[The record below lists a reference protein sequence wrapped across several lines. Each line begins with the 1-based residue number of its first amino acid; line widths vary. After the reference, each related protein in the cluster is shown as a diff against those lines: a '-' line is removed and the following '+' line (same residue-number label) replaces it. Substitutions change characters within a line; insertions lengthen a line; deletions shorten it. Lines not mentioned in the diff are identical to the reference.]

1 MSRGAVSKGKV
12 FLVGAG
18 PGDPGLITV
27 KGLQCIEAA
36 DVVVYDRL
44 VDSRLLGRAGPDA
57 ELIDVGKVP
66 GEGGSKQADLNS
78 LLVQKAK
85 QGKRVVR
92 LKGGDPFVFGR
103 GGEEADALQQ
113 EGVAFEVVPGVTS
126 AIAAPAYA
134 GIPLT
139 HRGVAS
145 SFTVVTGTEMPG
157 KGASTVDWGALA
169 KQPGTLVVLMGWEN
183 LPAIVEGLMRHGKGP
198 ETPIAL
204 VRWGTEPYQETVVGT
219 LSDIVDRAADSGLKP
234 PVVAVVGQVV
244 QLREKLRWFDN
255 QPLFGKRILVTRTR
269 SQAGVLSRLLA
280 ERGAEAIE
288 LPTIEIGPIDDHREL
303 DDAIRNLGRYEWVVF
318 SSANAVRAVFDRLRI
333 IGLDARAFH
342 GARVAAIGSTTAD
355 RLAERGIAADFVPEE
370 LVSEAMV
377 DGLRR
382 QGLESGRVLLPSA
395 DIAREALAEGLSA
408 LGATVDEVA
417 VYRTLPADGVEARIH
432 HVLADGVDVATFTS
446 SSTATNLVRLL
457 DGSVDRLSGATI
469 ACIGPITATTARELG
484 LKVDIVATEHT
495 IPGLVDA
502 LEAHFTGEE
511 SSRE

>member
-1 MSRGAVSKGKV
+1 MSKGKV

-27 KGLQCIEAA
+27 KGLQCVEAA
-36 DVVVYDRL
+36 EVVVYDRL
-44 VDSRLLGRAGPDA
+44 VDRRILGRAAPHA
-57 ELIDVGKVP
+57 EMIDVGKVP
-66 GEGGSKQADLNS
+66 GSGGSKQADINS
-78 LLVQKAK
+78 LLVQKAN
-85 QGKRVVR
+85 QGSQVVR
-92 LKGGDPFVFGR
+92 LKGGDSFVFGR
-103 GGEEADALQQ
+103 GGEEADTLQQ
-113 EGVAFEVVPGVTS
+113 EGIAFEVVPGVTS
-126 AIAAPAYA
+126 AVAAPAYA

-139 HRGVAS
+139 HRGLAS

-157 KGASTVDWGALA
+157 KDVSSVDWEALA

-183 LPAIVEGLMRHGKGP
+183 LPAIVEGLLRYGKEP

-219 LSDIVDRAADSGLKP
+219 LSDIVDRAADSGLRP
-234 PVVAVVGQVV
+234 PVVAVIGQVV
-244 QLREKLRWFDN
+244 QLRDRLRWFDN

-269 SQAGVLSRLLA
+269 SQAGVLSKLLA
-280 ERGAEAIE
+280 QRGAQAIE
-288 LPTIEIGPIDDHREL
+288 LPTIEIGPIDDYREL
-303 DDAIRNLGRYEWVVF
+303 DDALRNLGGYEWVVF
-318 SSANAVRAVFDRLRI
+318 SSTNAVQAVFDRLQV

-355 RLAERGIAADFVPEE
+355 RLAERGIAADFVPDQ

-382 QGLESGRVLLPSA
+382 RGLESGRVLLPNA
-395 DIAREALAEGLSA
+395 DIARKALATGLSE
-408 LGATVDEVA
+408 LGAIVDEVA
-417 VYRTLPADGVEARIH
+417 VYRTSPADGVEARLQDVI
-432 HVLADGVDVATFTS
+432 ADGFDVATFTS

-457 DGSVDRLSGATI
+457 DGSVDRLSEATI

-484 LKVDIVATEHT
+484 LKVDIIASEHT
-495 IPGLVDA
+495 ISGLVDA
-502 LEAHFTGEE
+502 LEAHFAGEG